1 MKDEKILP
9 GSVNPGESP
18 RRDTWITPYA
28 EDWEKRFGGPMPSGQ
43 SLGPLGRL
51 RTKHGDV
58 ETRRRWQI
66 WLAQAKAE
74 YNPTAAKFESTFGN
88 WESPKTPAAGS
99 GGAVSLGDDEA
110 SLALWTR
117 YQDAGLL
124 TRRSADDYQRI
135 GDQLVSAGNY
145 SSVDEF
151 RAELRITQPWT
162 LNEARSDA
170 WAVAQIA
177 RRLSAARSAV

>member
-1 MKDEKILP
+1 MKDEKKLS

-28 EDWEKRFGGPMPSGQ
+28 EDWEKRFGGPMTTGPS
-43 SLGPLGRL
+43 LAPLGRL

-88 WESPKTPAAGS
+88 WDSPKMPAVGS
-99 GGAVSLGDDEA
+99 GGGVSCDDVA
-110 SLALWTR
+110 SLAHLTR

-124 TRRSADDYQRI
+124 NRRSADDYQRI
-135 GDQLVSAGNY
+135 GDELVSAGHY

-162 LNEARSDA
+162 LNEARSDS
-170 WAVAQIA
+170 WAVAQIS
-177 RRLSAARSAV
+177 RRLSAARSVV